1 MTENEVILIISH
13 IKAVEDKVD
22 KATSKIDVIGR
33 NGCAKREGDNERVRR
48 LEWWVYGGITGIAA
62 LVAKMAYDWMKRFF
76 AILS

>member
-33 NGCAKREGDNERVRR
+33 NGCSKREGDNERVKR
-48 LEWWVYGGITGIAA
+48 LEWWGYGGVKGKAG
-62 LVAKMAYDWMKRFF
+62 LSRKKAYDWMKRFF